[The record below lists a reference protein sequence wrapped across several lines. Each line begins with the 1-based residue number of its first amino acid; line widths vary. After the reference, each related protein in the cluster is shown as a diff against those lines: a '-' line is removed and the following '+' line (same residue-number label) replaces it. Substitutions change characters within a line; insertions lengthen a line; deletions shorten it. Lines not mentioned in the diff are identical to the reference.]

1 MKVEHII
8 KLKQFMWVIVGNVI
22 LGIGI
27 GIFKYSGLGN
37 DPFSAM
43 CLSLFERFHVSY
55 AIFLIGLNCFFFII
69 QWWLGKMFIG
79 IGTLVNWFLLGVVVQ
94 NAIVILETNLPP
106 MTNFWY
112 QLIGVAFGVVVASF
126 GLSLYQTARAGVA
139 PFDSLA
145 LIFHERLNI
154 PYFFARIFFD
164 AICALVAF
172 LAGGLIGIGTLACA
186 FGFGPVIN
194 FFNKTVAEKLIF
206 SHT

>member
-1 MKVEHII
+1 MKEEHKV
-8 KLKQFMWVIVGNVI
+8 KLKQFMWVIVGNII

-27 GIFKYSGLGN
+27 GIFKYSGMGN

-43 CLSLFERFHVSY
+43 CLSLFEKFNVSY
-55 AIFLIGLNCFFFII
+55 AIFLIGLNCFFFIF
-69 QWWLGKMFIG
+69 QWWFGKKFIG
-79 IGTLVNWFLLGVVVQ
+79 IGTIVNWFLLGVIVQ
-94 NAIVILETNLPP
+94 NAIALLESYLPTLTNV
-106 MTNFWY
+106 WY
-112 QLIGVAFGVVVASF
+112 QLTCVVLGVVIASF

-145 LIFHERLNI
+145 LIVHERLNI
-154 PYFFARIFFD
+154 PYFWGRIFFD

-194 FFNKTVAEKLIF
+194 FFNKTVTEKLLA
-206 SHT
+206 STT